1 MWHTI
6 PSVCSQC
13 CVLYITR
20 YLHCTTLYLDF
31 TVLPLFRYTIYC
43 TNCQHT
49 LFVQAFPVFLE
60 FLQHHLLLGVSHI
73 FLTISFTW
81 DGKHL
86 PKYLRILRSFIEEGT
101 VSITSHADN
110 ELEHIYN
117 VKKLAISRDTIK
129 TFQVRS
135 MLYLCCWS

>member
-1 MWHTI
+1 MTSALSSGYNTI
-6 PSVCSQC
+6 L
-13 CVLYITR
+13 VLYYTNTYTI
-20 YLHCTTLYLDF
+20 
-31 TVLPLFRYTIYC
+31 LPLFQYTIYC

-49 LFVQAFPVFLE
+49 INFQAVPVFLE
-60 FLQHHLLLGVSHI
+60 FIQHHLLLGVSHI
-73 FLTISFTW
+73 FLTMPFVW
-81 DGKHL
+81 DGKFL

-117 VKKLAISRDTIK
+117 VKKLVISRDTVK

-135 MLYLCCWS
+135 MLYLCCSS